1 MGIRREEEEEKEDR
15 EQHSKGMVEELQVNQ
30 AGGHVRKQEVQREE
44 EEGVQRWSVNRSKN
58 VKVCRNEGG
67 ELDEER

>member
-1 MGIRREEEEEKEDR
+1 M
-15 EQHSKGMVEELQVNQ
+15 EELQVNQ

-44 EEGVQRWSVNRSKN
+44 EGVQRWSVNRSNN

>member
-15 EQHSKGMVEELQVNQ
+15 GQRSKGMVEELQVNQ
-30 AGGHVRKQEVQREE
+30 AGGHVRKQEVQRE